1 MYIYIHIEYI
11 YIIWG
16 LISSYGQMCPH
27 EVENCV
33 LHFAS
38 VPRMVGISSY
48 APASA
53 FSNRQEVKMGTS
65 ETGVLAGFLVSP
77 NSHRQWCIWD
87 PFLWHFWWWKWWS
100 TIGQNW
106 LPWDSWFWEAWEHVW
121 KHMLVM
127 ILFPCHLAFVLLRMG
142 VTVRGVSPIPG
153 WTSGSC
159 TGPSPAALS
168 QRLRSICTG
177 SGGLADHGDLK
188 SDFSWRARLV
198 GPWGENPSWLPVR
211 VKRFQTPS
219 RFIFI
224 FSFCFGHW
232 QVLSVPLVF
241 WILETQNASNK
252 SVHPRGH
259 AMWSR
264 S

>member
-1 MYIYIHIEYI
+1 
-11 YIIWG
+11 
-16 LISSYGQMCPH
+16 MCPH

-177 SGGLADHGDLK
+177 SGGWLTTVTEKVTLAEELDL
-188 SDFSWRARLV
+188 W
-198 GPWGENPSWLPVR
+198 GPGVRIPVDYQC
-211 VKRFQTPS
+211 VS
-219 RFIFI
+219 RGFKHPADLS
-224 FSFCFGHW
+224 SFF
-232 QVLSVPLVF
+232 LSVLVIDKYLVCRLCSGFSRLKMPPTSLCIPGAMQCGPDPKGVSAGQTLVPLSEL
-241 WILETQNASNK
+241 WD
-252 SVHPRGH
+252 GH
-259 AMWSR
+259 SCK
-264 S
+264 